1 LRKEDLHGLR
11 ALVVDDNRAARE
23 IMASMVQPLGILVST
38 AIDGNQA
45 QEMVCEA
52 QRGGTPFDLLLMD
65 WRMPI
70 LDGIECASEI
80 QKSCGPT
87 APAIIMVT
95 AFGREDVL
103 DRARDL
109 GVNLSG
115 IVSKPVTNAAL
126 MQTIGHAMGKVLV
139 HDAAPVSA
147 QDAKAIAIRHLAG
160 ARVLLVEDNEM
171 NQELV
176 LDLLARAQVDVVV
189 ADNGQLAL
197 EQLAVDSRFDGI
209 LMDCQMPVM
218 DGYTATMA
226 IRSQSA
232 YDAIPIIAMTANAM
246 ADELDRIHE
255 VGMDDYIAKP
265 LNVERMYVTMAQW
278 IHPLT
283 SPDQIGS
290 TPAASNQPEQTPK
303 PSSALDGI
311 DTVAGLAVCG
321 DNDALYQRMLE
332 KFRMG
337 HRSFKSDFEAAHSAG
352 HWGNAVRLAHTL
364 RGTAGNIG
372 AIELNRA
379 AEQLETACKNESV
392 ESKIATLL
400 AVVQTNLDHVLGGLD
415 RAHTPEPE
423 SNANTVDIDRVI
435 KLAAQLDVLLKN
447 NDLDAFTVSAE
458 IKSSVQGSRYESD
471 VARLVDA
478 VERFAIDEALLELNR
493 IRTALEEF
501 KE

>member
-1 LRKEDLHGLR
+1 
-11 ALVVDDNRAARE
+11 
-23 IMASMVQPLGILVST
+23 
-38 AIDGNQA
+38 
-45 QEMVCEA
+45 
-52 QRGGTPFDLLLMD
+52 
-65 WRMPI
+65 
-70 LDGIECASEI
+70 
-80 QKSCGPT
+80 
-87 APAIIMVT
+87 
-95 AFGREDVL
+95 
-103 DRARDL
+103 
-109 GVNLSG
+109 
-115 IVSKPVTNAAL
+115 
-126 MQTIGHAMGKVLV
+126 
-139 HDAAPVSA
+139 
-147 QDAKAIAIRHLAG
+147 
-160 ARVLLVEDNEM
+160 
-171 NQELV
+171 
-176 LDLLARAQVDVVV
+176 
-189 ADNGQLAL
+189 
-197 EQLAVDSRFDGI
+197 
-209 LMDCQMPVM
+209 MDCQMPVM

-290 TPAASNQPEQTPK
+290 TPAASSLPEQNPK
-303 PSSALDGI
+303 PPSALDGI

-400 AVVQTNLDHVLGGLD
+400 AVVQTNLVHVLGGLD